1 MCSHFSYKSNSY
13 FTFKKILVLIFLGF
27 ITSTVLS
34 TYYIIK
40 YDKYRDNGYT
50 HVMLK
55 DETLKQWYQGA
66 KIVKDVKKGKNF
78 FLSGDVIFS
87 KPLPQRLVAI
97 YSLLSGHEII
107 DEWEPNVKIKLGGKL
122 PFLIIQSLVYY
133 LALVYL
139 ALKIIKIFPIENCF
153 YIVFFLAF
161 EHTIFQY
168 HSSFWTESF
177 YFTLQILILGL
188 LFNNS
193 NKIFDNLFIGIL
205 VGVLFLQR
213 SVAIFYL
220 IPIIIYFIFFYRSK
234 SIKPIIASVIGY
246 TLIVFLVGIYNYKK
260 IDVFYF
266 FPIGGKQDIH
276 NNLFIPLL
284 SEKEKISGDEMYKK
298 EVQKAY
304 KWLKDNNIKLKDGF
318 DLDKTNDVL
327 TFVSFIENEKSK
339 IKFFDYMDKRQ
350 FKIIFEN
357 PLATTKLAI
366 IRVMHF
372 VVLDPTHNYYYNEH
386 RGQNKKP
393 VFIKSKT
400 HKNWIPFRI
409 IYTLLIYFICFF
421 GLIYFFK
428 QKNYQLLLLLIL
440 SILYY
445 TILFGWIGLTRLF
458 VPSLIYLSFF
468 FGNGL
473 VLLMNLLKKNERTI

>member
-1 MCSHFSYKSNSY
+1 M
-13 FTFKKILVLIFLGF
+13 
-27 ITSTVLS
+27 
-34 TYYIIK
+34 
-40 YDKYRDNGYT
+40 
-50 HVMLK
+50 
-55 DETLKQWYQGA
+55 TL
-66 KIVKDVKKGKNF
+66 F
-78 FLSGDVIFS
+78 FQ

-122 PFLIIQSLVYY
+122 PFLIIQSLIYY

-161 EHTIFQY
+161 EHTISQY

-193 NKIFDNLFIGIL
+193 TKIFDNLFIGIL

-220 IPIIIYFIFFYRSK
+220 IPIIIYFIFFYKSK

-266 FPIGGKQDIH
+266 YPIGGKQDIYI
-276 NNLFIPLL
+276 NLSIPLL
-284 SEKEKISGDEMYKK
+284 SEKEKISEDEMHKK

-304 KWLKDNNIKLKDGF
+304 KWLKDNNIKLNDGF
-318 DLDKTNDVL
+318 DLEND
-327 TFVSFIENEKSK
+327 
-339 IKFFDYMDKRQ
+339 
-350 FKIIFEN
+350 
-357 PLATTKLAI
+357 P
-366 IRVMHF
+366 
-372 VVLDPTHNYYYNEH
+372 
-386 RGQNKKP
+386 
-393 VFIKSKT
+393 
-400 HKNWIPFRI
+400 
-409 IYTLLIYFICFF
+409 CF
-421 GLIYFFK
+421 
-428 QKNYQLLLLLIL
+428 
-440 SILYY
+440 
-445 TILFGWIGLTRLF
+445 
-458 VPSLIYLSFF
+458 
-468 FGNGL
+468 
-473 VLLMNLLKKNERTI
+473 